1 MIDLAGKDYETLDMR
16 SRALEANNDLYGLLV
31 RLANVWGTAG
41 QREVRSVLSGLR
53 SGDLI
58 EWGAGLFYYAEQFG
72 WKAPADLVA
81 QLKALPEDVNYQG
94 DITELID
101 LAIAMEIDEDLPL
114 MVNQPDVAA

>member
-1 MIDLAGKDYETLDMR
+1 MIDLAGKDYEILDMR

-31 RLANVWGTAG
+31 RLANAWGTAG
-41 QREVRSVLSGLR
+41 QREVKSVLSGLR

>member
-31 RLANVWGTAG
+31 RLANAWGAAG
-41 QREVRSVLSGLR
+41 QREVKSVLSGLR

>member
-1 MIDLAGKDYETLDMR
+1 MHISDE
-16 SRALEANNDLYGLLV
+16 
-31 RLANVWGTAG
+31 
-41 QREVRSVLSGLR
+41 
-53 SGDLI
+53 I
-58 EWGAGLFYYAEQFG
+58 CIFYYAEQFG